1 VTVTQPPLKRTT
13 AAAAAISTPRADAW
27 PRLSDRAF
35 ETRPFHVMAILAR
48 AHAVRARGIQ
58 TVSMVVGEPDFP
70 TPAPIVQ
77 AAQQALATGQQHY
90 TDAIGTQA
98 LRHAIAQDYADRD
111 GLAID
116 VSRIAVTAGA
126 SAALLLT
133 MGAILNPG
141 DEVLIA
147 DPGYPCNRQFISA
160 MGGVPKPIVV
170 SPQHHFAPTA
180 EQVAAAWGPRTKALL
195 LASPANPTGC
205 LLPLEQA
212 RAIDQVVRDKG
223 GWFIADEIYL
233 RLCFEAQPKSLLQFG
248 EHIISINSFSKTYS
262 MTGWRLGWM
271 VAAAHVI
278 EAVERLAQNLFISP
292 ASLPQQAALAAF
304 TPQTRAIVETYRQSY
319 AEQARY
325 VLPRLEQM
333 GLAVPAR
340 PDGAFYAYCDVSAVT
355 DDSYGLCL
363 QACDE
368 LGVLLAPGRDFS
380 DHQSERYLRVS
391 FPKPIA
397 VLSEGLDR
405 LSRYFLGRK
414 ARQIDSSV

>member
-1 VTVTQPPLKRTT
+1 MSQ
-13 AAAAAISTPRADAW
+13 TPA
-27 PRLSDRAF
+27 LSRRAF

-48 AHAVRARGIQ
+48 AHAVRARGLQ
-58 TVSMVVGEPDFP
+58 AVSMVVGEPDFP

-77 AAQQALATGQQHY
+77 AAQKALASGQQHY
-90 TDAIGTQA
+90 TDAIGTHA
-98 LRHAIAQDYADRD
+98 LRQAIAQDYADRD
-111 GLAID
+111 GLLIAPD
-116 VSRIAVTAGA
+116 RIVVTAGA

-147 DPGYPCNRQFISA
+147 DPGYPCNRQFVSA
-160 MGGVPKPIVV
+160 MGGIPKPIVV
-170 SPQHHFAPTA
+170 TPEHHFAPTA

-212 RAIDQVVRDKG
+212 RSIDQVVRDKG
-223 GWFIADEIYL
+223 GWFVADEIYL
-233 RLCFEAQPKSLLQFG
+233 RLCFESQPKSLLQFG
-248 EHIISINSFSKTYS
+248 DHLISINSFSKTYS

-271 VAAAHVI
+271 VAPAAVV

-304 TPQTRAIVETYRQSY
+304 TPQTQAIVEGYRQAY
-319 AEQARY
+319 AEHAAT
-325 VLPRLEQM
+325 VLPRLQEI
-333 GLAVPAR
+333 GFAVPAR

-355 DDSYGLCL
+355 HDSYDLCL
-363 QACDE
+363 KACDE

-380 DHQSERYLRVS
+380 DHQAERYLRVS
-391 FPKPIA
+391 FPKPIP
-397 VLSEGLDR
+397 VLNEGLDR
-405 LSRYFLGRK
+405 LARYFLGRK

>member
-1 VTVTQPPLKRTT
+1 MSQ
-13 AAAAAISTPRADAW
+13 TPA
-27 PRLSDRAF
+27 LSRRAF

-48 AHAVRARGIQ
+48 AHAVRARGLQ
-58 TVSMVVGEPDFP
+58 AVSMVVGEPDFP

-77 AAQQALATGQQHY
+77 AAQKALASGQQHY
-90 TDAIGTQA
+90 TDAIGTHA
-98 LRHAIAQDYADRD
+98 LRQAIAQDYADRD
-111 GLAID
+111 GLLIAPN
-116 VSRIAVTAGA
+116 RIVVTAGA

-147 DPGYPCNRQFISA
+147 DPGYPCNRQFVSA
-160 MGGVPKPIVV
+160 MGGIPKPIVV
-170 SPQHHFAPTA
+170 TPEHHFAPTA

-212 RAIDQVVRDKG
+212 RSIDQVVRDKG
-223 GWFIADEIYL
+223 GWFVADEIYL
-233 RLCFEAQPKSLLQFG
+233 RLCFESQPKSLLQFG
-248 EHIISINSFSKTYS
+248 DHLISINSFSKTYS

-271 VAAAHVI
+271 VAPAAVV

-304 TPQTRAIVETYRQSY
+304 TPQTQAIVEGYRQAY
-319 AEQARY
+319 AEHAAT
-325 VLPRLEQM
+325 VLPRLQEI
-333 GLAVPAR
+333 GFAVPAR

-355 DDSYGLCL
+355 HDSYDLCL
-363 QACDE
+363 KACDE

-380 DHQSERYLRVS
+380 DHQAERYLRVS
-391 FPKPIA
+391 FPKPIP
-397 VLSEGLDR
+397 VLNEGLDR
-405 LSRYFLGRK
+405 LARYFLGRK

>member
-1 VTVTQPPLKRTT
+1 MSQ
-13 AAAAAISTPRADAW
+13 TPA
-27 PRLSDRAF
+27 LSRRAF

-48 AHAVRARGIQ
+48 AHAVRARGLQ

-77 AAQQALATGQQHY
+77 AAQKALASGQQHY
-90 TDAIGTQA
+90 TDAIGTHA
-98 LRHAIAQDYADRD
+98 LRQAIAQDYADRD
-111 GLAID
+111 GLLIAPN
-116 VSRIAVTAGA
+116 RIVVTAGA

-147 DPGYPCNRQFISA
+147 DPGYPCNRQFVSA
-160 MGGVPKPIVV
+160 MGGIPKPIVV
-170 SPQHHFAPTA
+170 TPEHHFAPTA

-212 RAIDQVVRDKG
+212 RSIDQVVRDKG
-223 GWFIADEIYL
+223 GWFVADEIYL
-233 RLCFEAQPKSLLQFG
+233 RLCFESQPKSLLQFG
-248 EHIISINSFSKTYS
+248 DHLISINSFSKTYS

-271 VAAAHVI
+271 VAPAAVV

-304 TPQTRAIVETYRQSY
+304 TPQTQAIVEGYRQAY
-319 AEQARY
+319 AEHAAT
-325 VLPRLEQM
+325 VLPRLQEI
-333 GLAVPAR
+333 GFAVPAR

-355 DDSYGLCL
+355 HDSYDLCL
-363 QACDE
+363 KACDE

-380 DHQSERYLRVS
+380 DHQAERYLRVS
-391 FPKPIA
+391 FPKPIP
-397 VLSEGLDR
+397 VLNEGLDR
-405 LSRYFLGRK
+405 LARYFLGRK

>member
-1 VTVTQPPLKRTT
+1 MSQ
-13 AAAAAISTPRADAW
+13 TPA
-27 PRLSDRAF
+27 LSRRAF

-48 AHAVRARGIQ
+48 AHAVRARGLQ

-77 AAQQALATGQQHY
+77 AAQKALASGQQHY
-90 TDAIGTQA
+90 TDAIGTHA
-98 LRHAIAQDYADRD
+98 LRQAIAQDYADRD
-111 GLAID
+111 GLLIAPD
-116 VSRIAVTAGA
+116 RIVVTAGA

-147 DPGYPCNRQFISA
+147 DPGYPCNRQFVSA
-160 MGGVPKPIVV
+160 MGGIPKPIVV
-170 SPQHHFAPTA
+170 TPEHHFAPTA

-212 RAIDQVVRDKG
+212 RSIDQVVRDKG
-223 GWFIADEIYL
+223 GWFVADEIYL
-233 RLCFEAQPKSLLQFG
+233 RLCFESQPKSLLQFG
-248 EHIISINSFSKTYS
+248 DHLISINSFSKTYS

-271 VAAAHVI
+271 VAPAAVV

-304 TPQTRAIVETYRQSY
+304 TPQTQAIVEGYRQAY
-319 AEQARY
+319 AEHAAT
-325 VLPRLEQM
+325 VLPRLQEI
-333 GLAVPAR
+333 GFAVPAR

-355 DDSYGLCL
+355 QDSYDLCL
-363 QACDE
+363 KACDE

-380 DHQSERYLRVS
+380 DHQAERYLRVS
-391 FPKPIA
+391 FPKPIS
-397 VLSEGLDR
+397 VLNEGLDR
-405 LSRYFLGRK
+405 LARYFLGRK

>member
-1 VTVTQPPLKRTT
+1 MSATQPTLAQAH
-13 AAAAAISTPRADAW
+13 AAATLTSTPHVDAW

-70 TPAPIVQ
+70 TPAPIVH
-77 AAQQALATGQQHY
+77 AAQQALSSGQQHY
-90 TDAIGTQA
+90 TDAIGNQA
-98 LRHAIAQDYADRD
+98 LRQAIAQDYADRD
-111 GLAID
+111 GLTID
-116 VSRIAVTAGA
+116 PSRIAVTAGA

-147 DPGYPCNRQFISA
+147 DPGYPCNRQFIAA
-160 MGGVPKPIVV
+160 MGGIPKPIVV
-170 SPQHHFAPTA
+170 SPENHFAPTA
-180 EQVAAAWGPRTKALL
+180 EQVAAAWGPKTKALL

-205 LLPLEQA
+205 LLPLAQA
-212 RAIDQVVRDKG
+212 RAIDQVVRAKG

-233 RLCFEAQPKSLLQFG
+233 RLCFEEQPKSLLQFG

-271 VAAAHVI
+271 VAPAPLI

-304 TPQTRAIVETYRQSY
+304 TPQTRAIVETYRQAY
-319 AEQARY
+319 AEQAAY
-325 VLPRLEQM
+325 VLPRLAQM
-333 GLAVPAR
+333 GLSVPAK

-355 DDSYGLCL
+355 DDSYALCL

-368 LGVLLAPGRDFS
+368 LGVLMAPGRDFS
-380 DHQSERYLRVS
+380 DHQAERYLRVS
-391 FPKPIA
+391 FPKPIS

-405 LSRYFLGRK
+405 LAGYFLGRK